1 MVTKVKNQMS
11 ILNEL
16 GDVKIEWDPDNA
28 KEVEVAE
35 KAFKENT
42 KKGFKA
48 FRMYDDGKKGEPI
61 DKFDP
66 YAEKILF
73 VPPMAGG

>member
-1 MVTKVKNQMS
+1 MPKHQMS
-11 ILNEL
+11 VIGKE
-16 GDVKIEWDPDNA
+16 GDTKLEWDPDNS
-28 KEVEVAE
+28 KEVEAAKKSFE
-35 KAFKENT
+35 ENK

-48 FRMYDDGKKGEPI
+48 FRMYDDGKKGEQL

-73 VPPMAGG
+73 VPPIVGG